1 MDRSNTIG
9 GRIEQ
14 LRKDKGL
21 TQAELAKAMYVRRE
35 TIVQWENGDRDLKT
49 QATISLADFFGVTCD
64 EILRGIKAENVDI
77 NKKTGL
83 TANAIYRIC
92 AIGQYPS
99 ELKALN
105 AVLETDEF
113 ESFIRGIVSCME
125 YGKYQPL
132 FEQALIQMGDK
143 IEGNT
148 RILVERE
155 KTKEFNAAMN
165 EAQWPIT
172 ILAKRLLDEAK
183 ERNKKRG
190 GVDDEKA

>member
-1 MDRSNTIG
+1 MLLNEQKEQNNNIWGCVMDRSNTIG

-35 TIVQWENGDRDLKT
+35 TVVQWENGDRDLKT

-83 TANAIYRIC
+83 TANAIDKIFRIR
-92 AIGQYPS
+92 QHPS

-113 ESFIRGIVSCME
+113 GNFIRGIVSCME
-125 YGKYQPL
+125 YGK
-132 FEQALIQMGDK
+132 
-143 IEGNT
+143 N
-148 RILVERE
+148 
-155 KTKEFNAAMN
+155 
-165 EAQWPIT
+165 
-172 ILAKRLLDEAK
+172 
-183 ERNKKRG
+183 
-190 GVDDEKA
+190 